1 MKVTK
6 QQALEYLAGF
16 QQALQAERRA
26 VAGECRSKGE
36 TILAAHCEVNPRS
49 IYGVL
54 SVEVPRAMELVRYYG
69 PEEVDLGADNEREES
84 GDGTDDCT

>member
-6 QQALEYLAGF
+6 QQVLAYLAGF

-26 VAGECRSKGE
+26 VAEEYRAKGE
-36 TILAAHCEVNPRS
+36 TVMAAHCEVNPWS

-54 SVEVPRAMELVRYYG
+54 SEEVPQAMELVRYYG

-84 GDGTDDCT
+84 GDGVQ